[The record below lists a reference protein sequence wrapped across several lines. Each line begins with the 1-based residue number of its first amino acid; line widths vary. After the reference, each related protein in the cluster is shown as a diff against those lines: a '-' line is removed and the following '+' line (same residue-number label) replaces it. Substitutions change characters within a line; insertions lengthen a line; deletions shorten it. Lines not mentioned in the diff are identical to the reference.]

1 MSIFSVQG
9 KGWRYHFRYKGKRYT
24 KAWFKTKTEARQV
37 MVEHQNELKNPKPE
51 TRTPTDITFIDL
63 VNKRLDYVQVY
74 NTERHYKDYRYM
86 ARRWVKNW
94 DNLLC
99 SQITRDM
106 VQQFIIKRSRSS
118 SDTGNKE
125 IRYLRATFNY
135 GKREGYVA
143 TNPADGIDF
152 LPVEKS
158 LKYIPPKEDVLKVIL
173 AADPDVQDY
182 LWVIKE
188 TLGRMSEVNQLT
200 WDDVDLQNQSVTLYT
215 RKKRGGHRTPRK
227 VPMTKKLYE
236 VMSRR
241 YRERRKDLPWVFWQ
255 TFWSSKTGEKKE
267 GPYIDRRRIMKTLC
281 KKVGVKYFRFHALRH
296 FGASVMDH
304 ANVPKGSIQ
313 RILGHERR
321 ETTEIYL
328 HSIGESEREA
338 IRIMEEAITSTEN
351 PKCAHAATEILKCAH
366 ESAHKKTGSLE

>member
-9 KGWRYHFRYKGKRYT
+9 KGWRYHFRYKGIRYT
-24 KAWFKTKTEARQV
+24 KAWFKTKTEARQA
-37 MVEHQNELKNPKPE
+37 MVEHQNELKNPRPQ
-51 TRTPTDITFIDL
+51 TMTPTDITFIDL

-94 DNLLC
+94 GNLLC

-135 GKREGYVA
+135 GKKEGYVA

-200 WDDVDLQNQSVTLYT
+200 WEDVDLQNQSVTLYT
-215 RKKRGGHRTPRK
+215 RKKRGGHKTPRK
-227 VPMTKKLYE
+227 IPMTKKLYE
-236 VMSRR
+236 VLFRR
-241 YRERRKDLPWVFWQ
+241 YRERRKDMPWVFWQ
-255 TFWSSKTGEKKE
+255 TYWSNKTGEKKE
-267 GPYIDRRRIMKTLC
+267 GPYIDRRRIMNTLC

-338 IRIMEEAITSTEN
+338 IRIMEEALRSGEST
-351 PKCAHAATEILKCAH
+351 KCAHDTEISKCAH
-366 ESAHKKTGSLE
+366 ECAHKKTGSLD